1 MSGSLEGAWPPSGT
15 VASHTRP
22 TRTRPSHRT
31 VERRRRRWRRWR
43 PAVCRARQARR
54 STASR
59 RSATRSSG
67 RRLRPDTQTGDG
79 QGASGVCVWALLRRL
94 REWGMRRGRRRAR
107 PPAQLFRVWQA
118 GRFLTP
124 PPPPPPPGQTTRL
137 AVRARWPAGGERGA
151 SGPKQARA
159 RRRWGAP
166 AAPSGPVPCGR
177 VLGRQRP
184 GDGWRRNWGLPHKAG
199 RRRG

>member
-1 MSGSLEGAWPPSGT
+1 MKARGRPPVPSQVTQGRLGRGRVTAQLSAGGGAGGAGGLPYAGPD
-15 VASHTRP
+15 RP
-22 TRTRPSHRT
+22 GDP
-31 VERRRRRWRRWR
+31 R
-43 PAVCRARQARR
+43 PAD
-54 STASR
+54 
-59 RSATRSSG
+59 G
-67 RRLRPDTQTGDG
+67 RRLGVVADG
-79 QGASGVCVWALLRRL
+79 SAPIRRQGTDRGQVGGVCVWALLRRL